1 MKRYKYL
8 VLAVLLTLV
17 GRTYADNLTVAEVE
31 LKAGEG
37 KEIAINLVNPTNK
50 YTAFQFDLVLP
61 DGVTIEQK
69 NNGKPKASLNEDRID
84 DHTLTTTDMGSNT
97 YRFLAYSMSNAEF
110 YGTSGALVNV
120 TLKAEEDLSSGS
132 KTATIKNQ
140 VFTMVSGD
148 QVKWDEMSFTIT
160 IAAAV
165 VPEITADNKT
175 REYGEA
181 NPAFTYT
188 ASAPL
193 NGEPEL
199 TTTATKTSPVGE
211 YDIVVGRGTITGD
224 YTAKNGKL
232 TITKAPL
239 KISGGTYTMKQGDAL
254 PTFTASY
261 SGFKNGETQDVLT
274 KKPTLTTTATSS
286 SAPGTYDVIIS
297 GAEAQNYEITYEKG
311 TLTISEA
318 DPVTV
323 TAKSYTRAYG
333 DANPTFEYEVSGAT
347 LVGVPEITCEATAT
361 SPVGTYPIV
370 VKKGS
375 VTNYNVTYVA
385 GTLTITK
392 APLTIKAGT
401 YTKKQG
407 EKNPEFTL
415 TYEGFKNNE
424 TKAVLTKQPTVSC
437 NATESSTP
445 GEYPVTVSGAEAQN
459 YAITYVNGTL
469 IVTEADAVVVTAK
482 SYTRAY
488 GDANPTFEYE
498 VSGATL
504 VGVPEITC
512 EATATSPVGTYP
524 IVVKKGSVTNYNVT
538 YVAGTLTITK
548 APLTIK
554 AGTYTKK
561 QGEKNPEFTLTY
573 EGFKNNETKAVL
585 TKQPTVSC
593 NATESSAP
601 GEYPVIVSGAEAQN
615 YAITYVNGTLI
626 VESNSQ
632 VIDNVTY
639 EVTENGVVVSDGS
652 DSSGDVVIPT
662 SVEVNGQNYPVTAVG
677 ENAFKGNTAL
687 TSVSIPDG
695 VVKIGAGAFEG
706 CSNLMTIVIGA
717 DVANIGD
724 KAFANI
730 GTSMNASRRT
740 EGEGLLVKCYPLNV
754 PTTASN
760 AFEDSPIS
768 SGTLLVD
775 DNSAKA
781 YKAATPWRQFGTIMG
796 FNEASSVKAVWAS
809 EDGNAQIF
817 SLDGKPLNE
826 LQNGVNIVRMCNGQV
841 RKVVVK

>member
-31 LKAGEG
+31 LKAGES

-84 DHTLTTTDMGSNT
+84 DHTLTATDMGSNT

-110 YGTSGALVNV
+110 YGTSGALVKV
-120 TLKAEEDLSSGS
+120 TLKAEETLGSGG

-148 QVKWDEMSFTIT
+148 QVKWDDVSFTIS

-175 REYGEA
+175 REYGEE

-188 ASAPL
+188 TSAPL

-261 SGFKNGETQDVLT
+261 SGFKNGETQNVLT

-286 SAPGTYDVIIS
+286 SAPGTYDVIVS

-347 LVGVPEITCEATAT
+347 LVGVPEITCEATAM

-392 APLTIKAGT
+392 APL
-401 YTKKQG
+401 
-407 EKNPEFTL
+407 
-415 TYEGFKNNE
+415 
-424 TKAVLTKQPTVSC
+424 S
-437 NATESSTP
+437 
-445 GEYPVTVSGAEAQN
+445 
-459 YAITYVNGTL
+459 
-469 IVTEADAVVVTAK
+469 
-482 SYTRAY
+482 
-488 GDANPTFEYE
+488 
-498 VSGATL
+498 
-504 VGVPEITC
+504 
-512 EATATSPVGTYP
+512 
-524 IVVKKGSVTNYNVT
+524 
-538 YVAGTLTITK
+538 
-548 APLTIK
+548 IK

-626 VESNSQ
+626 VTAASFKLTYVVDGEVYKTYDIDYGAAITPEPAPTKEGYTFSGWSEIPKTMPAYDVTVTGSFIVNQ
-632 VIDNVTY
+632 YTITYVIDNEVYTTQRVDYGSTIIPPTAPEREGYDFAWGDYPETMPAYDITIYGTY
-639 EVTENGVVVSDGS
+639 TTGIEA
-652 DSSGDVVIPT
+652 IM
-662 SVEVNGQNYPVTAVG
+662 AG
-677 ENAFKGNTAL
+677 E
-687 TSVSIPDG
+687 
-695 VVKIGAGAFEG
+695 
-706 CSNLMTIVIGA
+706 
-717 DVANIGD
+717 AN
-724 KAFANI
+724 
-730 GTSMNASRRT
+730 S
-740 EGEGLLVKCYPLNV
+740 
-754 PTTASN
+754 
-760 AFEDSPIS
+760 
-768 SGTLLVD
+768 
-775 DNSAKA
+775 
-781 YKAATPWRQFGTIMG
+781 
-796 FNEASSVKAVWAS
+796 
-809 EDGNAQIF
+809 QIF

-826 LQNGVNIVRMCNGQV
+826 LQKGVNIVRMSNGQV

>member
-17 GRTYADNLTVAEVE
+17 GRTYADNLTVANVE
-31 LKAGEG
+31 LKAGET

-84 DHTLTTTDMGSNT
+84 DHTLTATDMGSNT

-211 YDIVVGRGTITGD
+211 YDIVVGRGTIIGD

-261 SGFKNGETQDVLT
+261 SGFKNGETQNVLT

-286 SAPGTYDVIIS
+286 SAPGTYDVIVS

-593 NATESSAP
+593 NATESSTP
-601 GEYPVIVSGAEAQN
+601 GEYPVTVSGAEAQN

-626 VESNSQ
+626 VKSNSQ

-652 DSSGDVVIPT
+652 SSSGDVVIPT

-687 TSVSIPDG
+687 TSVTIPDG

-706 CSNLMTIVIGA
+706 CSNLMTIIIGA

-724 KAFANI
+724 KVGWFA
-730 GTSMNASRRT
+730 SW
-740 EGEGLLVKCYPLNV
+740 L
-754 PTTASN
+754 
-760 AFEDSPIS
+760 
-768 SGTLLVD
+768 
-775 DNSAKA
+775 
-781 YKAATPWRQFGTIMG
+781 
-796 FNEASSVKAVWAS
+796 
-809 EDGNAQIF
+809 
-817 SLDGKPLNE
+817 
-826 LQNGVNIVRMCNGQV
+826 
-841 RKVVVK
+841 